1 MRRAAAFFPL
11 VVLAACVTPE
21 RQRISTADSS
31 VIQCPQVQADGAGDC
46 EVLHSGGRQLLIT
59 ATILAGDKIIENGSV
74 LVDSTGHIAQL
85 GCDLPTAADTT
96 VLVCPNAIVTP
107 GFVNAHDHIYY
118 NHAAPSAP
126 PTERYAHRHQWR
138 LGLEGHTQPAYE
150 RATSDEQLAWSELRH
165 VLAGTTSIAGMGG
178 VPSLAR
184 NLEMQERD
192 DGDELPTAFATVFPL
207 GDAEGLMLDDGCD
220 YPAAIS
226 PEELGTASAFQ
237 AHVAEGV
244 DSRAQNEIG
253 CVMNDLEFAADLPRA
268 FVHMVGTSAA
278 DAVALRDADVS
289 IVWSPRS
296 NIALYGHT
304 ANVTMFDRLGMNI
317 ALSTDWLPSGS
328 MNMLRELRC
337 AADYS
342 RDYLDGYF
350 SSLQLWQMATVDS
363 ARSFALQD
371 QIGSIAPGMIA
382 DIAVFADGPSADPY
396 EDLIYAADSDM
407 LLTLRAGEVLA
418 GRSEILGAM
427 GLRCDEL
434 PAELTCGRVLGVCGS
449 AQREFDLESVLAAN
463 SNWYP
468 LMACGAVPDSE
479 PTCTPSWPGQFDG
492 VAIIGQDDDG
502 DGLANNIDN
511 CPRVFN
517 PPRPMDDGRQTDFD
531 LDGLGDACDTNPLE
545 Q

>member
-1 MRRAAAFFPL
+1 M
-11 VVLAACVTPE
+11 
-21 RQRISTADSS
+21 
-31 VIQCPQVQADGAGDC
+31 QAVDAAGDC
-46 EVLHSGGRQLLIT
+46 EVLNRGGSQLLIT
-59 ATILAGDKIIENGSV
+59 ATILADDEILESGSV
-74 LVDSTGHIAQL
+74 LVDASGNIAQV
-85 GCDLPTAADTT
+85 GCDLPVPADTA

-107 GFVNAHDHIYY
+107 GFVNAHDHIFY

-150 RATSDEQLAWSELRH
+150 RATSDEQLAWSELRQ
-165 VLAGTTSIAGMGG
+165 VLAGTTAIAGMGG
-178 VPSLAR
+178 VPGLAR
-184 NLEMQERD
+184 NLDIPKLDAEDR
-192 DGDELPTAFATVFPL
+192 LPPSFATVFPL
-207 GDAEGLMLDDGCD
+207 GDAAGLMLGRGCA
-220 YPAAIS
+220 YPS
-226 PEELGTASAFQ
+226 VVTPQEFGQASAFQ

-244 DSRAQNEIG
+244 DVRAQNEIG
-253 CVMNDLEFAADLPRA
+253 CVMDSLEFAADLPKA
-268 FVHMVGTSAA
+268 FVHMVGTSAE
-278 DAVALRDADVS
+278 DAAALKDADVS

-350 SSLQLWQMATVDS
+350 SSFQLWQMATVNS
-363 ARSFALQD
+363 ARSFGLQD
-371 QIGSIAPGMIA
+371 QIGSIAPGLIA
-382 DIAVFADGPSADPY
+382 DIAVFVDGPSADPY
-396 EDLIYAADSDM
+396 EDLIYAADSDVIINF
-407 LLTLRAGEVLA
+407 RAGEVLA
-418 GRSEILGAM
+418 GRTDILDAL

-434 PAELTCGRVLGVCGS
+434 PAELSCGQALGVCGD
-449 AQREFDLESVLAAN
+449 AAGGYDLESVVAAN
-463 SNWYP
+463 RGSYP
-468 LMACGAVPDSE
+468 LLACGAVPDSE

-502 DGLANNIDN
+502 DGVANNIDN

-517 PPRPMDDGRQTDFD
+517 PPRPMDNGRQTDFD
-531 LDGLGDACDTNPLE
+531 LDGFGDACDTNPLE
-545 Q
+545 K